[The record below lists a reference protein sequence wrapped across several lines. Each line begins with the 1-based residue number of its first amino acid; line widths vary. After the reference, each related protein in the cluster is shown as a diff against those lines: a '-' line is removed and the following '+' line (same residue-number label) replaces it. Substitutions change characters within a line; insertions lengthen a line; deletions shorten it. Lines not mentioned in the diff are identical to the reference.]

1 VTAVDKKSLQT
12 IPVSQFLQ
20 ALDRGHDQL
29 KTAETP
35 IVLHSAVPAL
45 GGDSDGEYFFNGK
58 DTFDTAF
65 AGLIA
70 LVALL
75 CMGLAAIIAV
85 CCCLNKMYEKE
96 YVSKNNAYE
105 QLISCYDRK

>member
-1 VTAVDKKSLQT
+1 VDKQNLHT

-29 KTAETP
+29 RNVDSP
-35 IVLHSAVPAL
+35 IVLHSAVPAVG
-45 GGDSDGEYFFNGK
+45 GGDGDGEYFFNGK
-58 DTFDTAF
+58 ETFDTAF

-85 CCCLNKMYEKE
+85 CCCLNKMYERE
-96 YVSKNNAYE
+96 
-105 QLISCYDRK
+105 